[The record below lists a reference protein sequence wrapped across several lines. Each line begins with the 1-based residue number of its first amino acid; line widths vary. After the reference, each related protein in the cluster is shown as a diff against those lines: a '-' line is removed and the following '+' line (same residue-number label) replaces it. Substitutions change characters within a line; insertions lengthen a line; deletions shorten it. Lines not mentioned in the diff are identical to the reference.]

1 MELSKLTL
9 CQGIVF
15 TLLWAA
21 YGSSYLLRKPL
32 GVIKHDLQ
40 ISMNISSAHLG
51 WLDTALLLPYAG
63 VSLALGSIGDRLGP
77 RRTLGMGLLISAIAT
92 FPMGSCYT
100 LPPLL
105 VLLAISGAGQA
116 LCWPAACT
124 LLARWVS
131 DKARNTAF
139 GVFGTCCFVGGVGG
153 TALSVTLLA
162 QEGWRSVFIT
172 PAIIV
177 GILAILVLFLAFE
190 PHERGLMI
198 PGRVY
203 ESQQTK
209 GGETTPSSKGLSM
222 VQVFRLPQVKE
233 VSLAMFCVKAV
244 RYALLF
250 WLPLYLLRSLDY
262 AQTQAGLAS
271 TSFEIGGVVGSG
283 LVGFVVDRIFAGRA
297 LLGCTVCIFASG
309 LTLVLFMA
317 TTSLGPPAHVLLLGL
332 AGALNCGPDVVLA
345 GSVAAGIGERAG
357 GAASA
362 VTGFINGMGS
372 LGTVLEGPL
381 VAFASAH
388 FGWGV
393 LLPLMVGFSV
403 VGSIATLRAHRLT
416 MRATEEQLPLVQP
429 P

>member
-1 MELSKLTL
+1 MELSKLTVW
-9 CQGIVF
+9 QGIVF

-40 ISMNISSAHLG
+40 ISMNISNAHLG

-77 RRTLGMGLLISAIAT
+77 RRTLGMGLLVAAAAT
-92 FPMGSCYT
+92 VPMGSCYSL
-100 LPPLL
+100 LPFL

-131 DKARNTAF
+131 DKARNSAF

-162 QEGWRSVFIT
+162 QEGWRGVFIT

-177 GILAILVLFLAFE
+177 GTLAILVLFLAFE

-198 PGRVY
+198 PGRVF

-209 GGETTPSSKGLSM
+209 KVEPTQPAQVLSM
-222 VQVFRLPQVKE
+222 IQVFRLPQVKE

-283 LVGFVVDRIFAGRA
+283 LVGFIVDRIFQGRA
-297 LLGCTVCIFASG
+297 LLGCSVCIFGSG
-309 LTLVLFMA
+309 LALIIFTA
-317 TTSLGPPAHVLLLGL
+317 TSFLGPPAHVLMLGL

-393 LLPLMVGFSV
+393 LVPLMVGFSLI
-403 VGSIATLRAHRLT
+403 GAAASLRAHRLT
-416 MRATEEQLPLVQP
+416 RSPAEEQLPLVQP